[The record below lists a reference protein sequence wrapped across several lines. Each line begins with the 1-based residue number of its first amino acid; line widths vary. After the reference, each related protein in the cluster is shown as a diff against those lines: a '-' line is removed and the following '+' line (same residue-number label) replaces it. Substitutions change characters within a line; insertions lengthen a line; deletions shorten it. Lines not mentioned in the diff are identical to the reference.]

1 VPVTQRGVGGV
12 GGGETVALRGGTVG
26 WARRVCGSSVE
37 VGVMGTED
45 LSGPDRRILLHD
57 LRRTLSPG
65 WLPDVLVALSGGPL
79 PYTGLLRTLRTYE
92 VPRGRR
98 WPQPM
103 IQEAVLTRT
112 LRWMQR
118 RGLVERARE
127 RVFPFG
133 TVYWLT
139 PEAKELA
146 DLVTPMAQWA
156 AAHEELLEVDR
167 REWSERRRRKNGGGK
182 RLPRS
187 G

>member
-1 VPVTQRGVGGV
+1 MGVGV
-12 GGGETVALRGGTVG
+12 TR
-26 WARRVCGSSVE
+26 
-37 VGVMGTED
+37 TED
-45 LSGPDRRILLHD
+45 LPGPDRRILLHD
-57 LRRTLSPG
+57 LRRTLSPS

-79 PYTGLLRTLRTYE
+79 PYTGLLRTLRSYE

-98 WPQPM
+98 WPQPL

-127 RVFPFG
+127 RAFPFG

-139 PEAKELA
+139 PAAKELA
-146 DLVTPMAQWA
+146 DLVAPMAQWA
-156 AAHEELLEVDR
+156 AAHEDLLDEDR
-167 REWSERRRRKNGGGK
+167 RAWAERRRRKNSGGN
-182 RLPRS
+182 RRPRS

>member
-1 VPVTQRGVGGV
+1 MTGID
-12 GGGETVALRGGTVG
+12 
-26 WARRVCGSSVE
+26 
-37 VGVMGTED
+37 D
-45 LSGPDRRILLHD
+45 LSGPDQRILLHD
-57 LRRTLSPG
+57 LRRTLNPG
-65 WLPDVLVALSGGPL
+65 WLPDVLVALSSGPQ
-79 PYTGLLRTLRTYE
+79 PYTGLLRTLRSYD

-98 WPQPM
+98 WPQPL

-127 RVFPFG
+127 RAFPFG

-139 PEAKELA
+139 PAAKELA

-156 AAHEELLEVDR
+156 AAHEDLLEIDR
-167 REWSERRRRKNGGGK
+167 RAWAERRRRAKSGGN
-182 RLPRS
+182 RRPRS

>member
-1 VPVTQRGVGGV
+1 VA
-12 GGGETVALRGGTVG
+12 TV
-26 WARRVCGSSVE
+26 
-37 VGVMGTED
+37 ED

-57 LRRTLSPG
+57 LRRTLSPS
-65 WLPDVLVALSGGPL
+65 WLPDVLVALSGGPQA
-79 PYTGLLRTLRTYE
+79 YTGLLGTLRSYE

-98 WPQPM
+98 WPQPL

-127 RVFPFG
+127 RAFPFG

-139 PEAKELA
+139 PAAKELVE
-146 DLVTPMAQWA
+146 LVMPMAQWA
-156 AAHEELLEVDR
+156 AAHEDLLEVDR
-167 REWSERRRRKNGGGK
+167 RAWLERRRKTVGGG
-182 RLPRS
+182 RRPRS